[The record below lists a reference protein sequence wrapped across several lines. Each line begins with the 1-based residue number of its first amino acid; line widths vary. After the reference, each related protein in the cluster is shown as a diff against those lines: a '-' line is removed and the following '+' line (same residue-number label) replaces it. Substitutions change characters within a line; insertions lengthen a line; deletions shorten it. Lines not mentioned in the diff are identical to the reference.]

1 MNKNESKYFNT
12 ARLMDEAFLQLLT
25 KKDYKYI
32 TVKEI
37 CLKAGV
43 NRSTFYLH
51 YEIMDDLLKE
61 SVFYIDRRFYEKFET
76 VGLNRVDIKAGGK
89 ADALLIEPKY
99 LKPYLEFIKENKD
112 VYKLTISKRDLFGSV
127 TSFNKMYGDIFE
139 PALEKFGV
147 SEEDKPYVFA
157 YYMRGVLAIV
167 STWIE
172 FNCVRPIDEIINLI
186 VKHTPRPKDFE
197 KEKPEITG
205 KADENERK

>member
-25 KKDYKYI
+25 KKDYEYI

-51 YEIMDDLLKE
+51 YESVDDLLRE
-61 SVFYIDRRFYEKFET
+61 SVSYIERSFYEKFGAA
-76 VGLNRVDIKAGGK
+76 GLNRIDMKSAGK
-89 ADALLIEPKY
+89 EDALLIKPKY

-112 VYKLTISKRDLFGSV
+112 VYKLTISKRDLFGSE
-127 TSFNKMYGDIFE
+127 TTFNKMYGDIFE

-157 YYMRGVLAIV
+157 YYMRGVLAIIT
-167 STWIE
+167 TWIE
-172 FNCVRPIDEIINLI
+172 FNCVRPIDEITDLI
-186 VKHTPRPKDFE
+186 IKHTPRPKGFE
-197 KEKPEITG
+197 KTSGITE